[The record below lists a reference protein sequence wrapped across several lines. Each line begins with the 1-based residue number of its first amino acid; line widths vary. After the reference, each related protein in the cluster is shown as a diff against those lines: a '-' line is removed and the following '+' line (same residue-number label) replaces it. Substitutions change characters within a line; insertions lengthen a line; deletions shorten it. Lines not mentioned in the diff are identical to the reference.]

1 KEKGWKPS
9 QRSQKSNR
17 PRAGK
22 WLREAGDTF
31 LADTKRLRAKL
42 VQSGDTFLTKSY
54 SLELNGS
61 RVSTGWQGS
70 RPPDKAREQIQ
81 RAYSN
86 GSIRQTI
93 ATFFPV
99 PADLKHPAFVM
110 DANSRIFLFRTAQFS
125 WLKEEEE
132 SFYQAVRKLL
142 DGALSSEDIRRKSAK
157 GVRGPHFPCIIGHHR
172 EYAVEPYL
180 TKWHRDNQ
188 KASEEF
194 ISNPLI
200 QKITKRVSSVVRLIF
215 PGVAERFLRSAQW
228 HKEKYGIMP
237 LFDLFWNFCVNGLF
251 PGQKRVHC
259 QPHTDSKN
267 VVGVCVLVIYQIPG
281 KKFNHTKRSWL
292 VLWEAGVVV
301 ELPPWTMV
309 AYPSSLLYH
318 FNIDITDFK
327 FVTTE
332 GQERPLPENS
342 TPIEEGD
349 DEGRGSLVYFNQASM
364 YRCSE
369 EDADIDAEGAVG
381 ETDSR
386 EVGKAKYSS
395 SIQEAF
401 LAVGT

>member
-1 KEKGWKPS
+1 KEKNWKPS
-9 QRSQKSNR
+9 QRSQNSKR
-17 PRAGK
+17 PRGGK
-22 WLREAGDTF
+22 WLQEAGGDSF

-42 VQSGDTFLTKSY
+42 VQSADAFMTKSY
-54 SLELNGS
+54 SIETNGS
-61 RVSTGWQGS
+61 RVTTGWQGL
-70 RPPDKAREQIQ
+70 RPASKSAKQIQ
-81 RAYSN
+81 NAYSN
-86 GSIRQTI
+86 GSIRQTV

-110 DANSRIFLFRTAQFS
+110 DSDSRIFLFRTAQFL
-125 WLKEEEE
+125 WLKKEEDA
-132 SFYQAVRKLL
+132 FYQAACKLL
-142 DGALSSEDIRRKSAK
+142 NSALNSHDVRRKSAT

-172 EYAVEPYL
+172 EYQTEPYL
-180 TKWHRDNQ
+180 TKWHCDNLT
-188 KASEEF
+188 AVEEF

-228 HKEKYGIMP
+228 HKEKYGIAP
-237 LFDLFWNFCVNGLF
+237 LFDLFWNFCINGLF

-259 QPHTDSKN
+259 RPHTDAKN
-267 VVGVCVLVIYQIPG
+267 VVGVCVLVIYQTPG
-281 KKFNHTKRSWL
+281 KKFNHKKRSWL
-292 VLWEAGVVV
+292 VLWEAGVVI

-327 FVTTE
+327 FVTTD

-369 EDADIDAEGAVG
+369 
-381 ETDSR
+381 
-386 EVGKAKYSS
+386 
-395 SIQEAF
+395 
-401 LAVGT
+401 